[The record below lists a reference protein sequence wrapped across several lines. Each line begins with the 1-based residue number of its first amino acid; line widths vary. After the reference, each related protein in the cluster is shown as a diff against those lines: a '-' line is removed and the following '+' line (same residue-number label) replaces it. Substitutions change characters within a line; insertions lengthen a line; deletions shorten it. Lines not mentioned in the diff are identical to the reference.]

1 MEFAAM
7 FAHDAQN
14 DGQTKTGADAG
25 RLGSEKG
32 IKDARLNGLG
42 NTRTVVADFQQHALF
57 GDAPGLHADNAA
69 SALRFDGM
77 ARIANQVHQ
86 DLLELP
92 GIAVDEREHWVA
104 IEFHANILGCGVEA
118 LKFESA
124 SDHLI
129 ERHATPLGTRV
140 PGGEQKLAQDGAGAL
155 RFLEN
160 LARLVRAAQRIAAQK
175 EALRITEDAGERV
188 AEFVSDAGDHLAE
201 FGKLFGL
208 QQLGLKDALRGQ
220 VAVDLHVTEK
230 YAFFIKDRTSSTLQ
244 QARNRAYKV
253 EFFAHPAVGAAIQA
267 MPVVCEI
274 AGIGG
279 GPPHRG
285 KKGIERFCC

>member
-1 MEFAAM
+1 M
-7 FAHDAQN
+7 
-14 DGQTKTGADAG
+14 
-25 RLGSEKG
+25 
-32 IKDARLNGLG
+32 ARG
-42 NTRTVVADFQQHALF
+42 NTGTVVADFQQYALF
-57 GDAPGLHADNAA
+57 RDAPRLHPDNAA
-69 SALRFDGM
+69 FTLCFDGM
-77 ARIANQVHQ
+77 PRIPDQVHQ

-92 GIAVDEREHWVA
+92 GIAVDDREHWVD
-104 IEFHANILGCGVEA
+104 IELHANILGCGVEA

-124 SDHLI
+124 SDDLI
-129 ERHATPLGTRV
+129 KRNATSLGTRV

-175 EALRITEDAGERV
+175 EALRVTEDAGERV
-188 AEFVSDAGDHLAE
+188 AEFVSDASDHLAE

-220 VAVDLHVTEK
+220 VAVDLNVAEK
-230 YAFFIKDRTSSTLQ
+230 CAFFIKDRASSTLQ

-279 GPPHRG
+279 A
-285 KKGIERFCC
+285 CA

>member
-1 MEFAAM
+1 MQVAAM
-7 FAHDAQN
+7 FAHDAKN

-42 NTRTVVADFQQHALF
+42 NTRTVVADFQQYALF
-57 GDAPGLHADNAA
+57 CDAPGLYTNDATFT
-69 SALRFDGM
+69 LRFDRM
-77 ARIANQVHQ
+77 ARIADQVHQ
-86 DLLELP
+86 HLLELP
-92 GIAVDEREHWVA
+92 GIAVDEREHGIE

-124 SDHLI
+124 SDNLI
-129 ERHATPLGTRV
+129 KRNATSLGTRV
-140 PGGEQKLAQDGAGAL
+140 PGGEQKLAQDSAGAL

-160 LARLVRAAQRIAAQK
+160 LARLVRAAERIAAQK
-175 EALRITEDAGERV
+175 EALRVTEDAGEWV
-188 AEFVSDAGDHLAE
+188 AEFVSDAGHHLAE

-208 QQLGLKDALRGQ
+208 QQLGLKEALGGQ
-220 VAVDLHVTEK
+220 VAVDLHMTEK
-230 YAFFIKDRTSSTLQ
+230 CAFFIKDRASSTLQ

-279 GPPHRG
+279 A
-285 KKGIERFCC
+285 CA

>member
-1 MEFAAM
+1 MQFAAM

-42 NTRTVVADFQQHALF
+42 NTRTVVADFQQYALF
-57 GDAPGLHADNAA
+57 GDAPGLHTDNAA

-77 ARIANQVHQ
+77 PRIANQVHQ

-92 GIAVDEREHWVA
+92 GIAVDKREHRIE
-104 IEFHANILGCGVEA
+104 IEFHPNILGCGVEA
-118 LKFESA
+118 LKVQSA
-124 SDHLI
+124 SDTLI
-129 ERHATPLGTRV
+129 KRNAASLGTRV
-140 PGGEQKLAQDGAGAL
+140 PGGEQKLPQDSAGPL

-175 EALRITEDAGERV
+175 EALRVAEDAGERI

-201 FGKLFGL
+201 FGEFFCL
-208 QQLGLKDALRGQ
+208 QQLGLEDALGGQ

-230 YAFFIKDRTSSTLQ
+230 CAFFIKDRASSTLQ
-244 QARNRAYKV
+244 QARNRPYKV

-279 GPPHRG
+279 ARA
-285 KKGIERFCC
+285 